1 MVEDLNLDRQG
12 GRPNSTHL
20 RGLQHLTHKTNIIWS
35 TFGESITQAK
45 NNTPFMIVAML
56 YMLEYRI
63 YLNKIQ

>member
-35 TFGESITQAK
+35 TFGESKTQAK
-45 NNTPFMIVAML
+45 NNTHFMIVTIL

-63 YLNKIQ
+63 YINKNQ